1 MIVKIKCAKCDTEGS
16 LSLSDPSYQG
26 PYRCWKCRQLFTIKM
41 ENNELKSCEPLGQ
54 EEFEKQQEI
63 EALKAKFK
71 RGQLLESTAFPGKVL
86 LQEYMSSGEESQ

>member
-1 MIVKIKCAKCDTEGS
+1 MIVKIKCAKCGAEGS

-26 PYRCWKCRQLFTIKM
+26 SYLCWKCRQPFTIKL
-41 ENNELKSCEPLGQ
+41 ENNELKSCDPLSQ

-71 RGQLLESTAFPGKVL
+71 RQ
-86 LQEYMSSGEESQ
+86 